1 MNRFYNTTYTIF
13 AASIILVYINQEASE
28 VEIQPLLKLVT
39 MAIEVLETMADECVV
54 AGKSAKLLQKA
65 MEKATMARHQ
75 RNSERI
81 AGTLMSM
88 TAATRHPHHHH
99 QQGPPGAGPGGC
111 NSNSMAGGGGGGGGG
126 SNSGA
131 PMGIGPAMTPT
142 ESDHGGG
149 GGGGGGGGVHNSGG
163 GAAAHHHHGHHQG
176 HGTPGGWPD
185 PSMGINWM
193 HAWAPVN
200 LLDSDMID
208 FELGMPFMGFDSG
221 DVPRPG

>member
-1 MNRFYNTTYTIF
+1 
-13 AASIILVYINQEASE
+13 
-28 VEIQPLLKLVT
+28 

-65 MEKATMARHQ
+65 TEKAMAARHQ

-88 TAATRHPHHHH
+88 TVATRHQPHHLH
-99 QQGPPGAGPGGC
+99 QQQQQQHVGTSGSGMAGG
-111 NSNSMAGGGGGGGGG
+111 SSGGGGGGGG
-126 SNSGA
+126 
-131 PMGIGPAMTPT
+131 PMGVGPAMTPT
-142 ESDHGGG
+142 DSDHGGG
-149 GGGGGGGGVHNSGG
+149 GGGVGGGHTGGGGGS
-163 GAAAHHHHGHHQG
+163 AAHHHQHHGQHPSGQG
-176 HGTPGGWPD
+176 QGTPGGWPD
-185 PSMGINWM
+185 PTLGINWM

-208 FELGMPFMGFDSG
+208 FELGMPFMGFDTA